1 MNYNKALEKMCAKCI
16 DYETC
21 GGTGCVDKQIL
32 RWSIESAEYLAEIM
46 EVKYKEATDSTE
58 PIETEPIETEATVSK
73 MEKVWRKFK
82 RMVVNDEKENESS
95 GNT

>member
-21 GGTGCVDKQIL
+21 GGMGCVPKQIL
-32 RWSIESAEYLAEIM
+32 RWSIESAEYLTEIM
-46 EVKYKEATDSTE
+46 EVNYKEATES
-58 PIETEPIETEATVSK
+58 TEPIETEATVSK
-73 MEKVWRKFK
+73 IWRKFK